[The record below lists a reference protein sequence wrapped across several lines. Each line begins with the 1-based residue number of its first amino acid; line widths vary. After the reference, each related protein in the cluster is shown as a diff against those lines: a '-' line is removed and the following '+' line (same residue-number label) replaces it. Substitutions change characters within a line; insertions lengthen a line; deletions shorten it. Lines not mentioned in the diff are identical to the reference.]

1 MEEWMVRRE
10 DRQREILRKLK
21 LRPGENHAIGRLA
34 QDLEVSE
41 ETIRREL
48 RVLEARGAV
57 VWTHGA
63 VQLAAAS
70 SEGPLDRRMQENVAE
85 KTRIAAAAAEFVRDG
100 DIVFIDAG
108 TTACFVARVLA
119 GARRDLKVITN
130 SLVVAETLGG
140 RNGNALFLAGGE
152 MDYDYRAFSDQVAQ
166 AYVAQFTPHLAILTV
181 GGVHPD
187 HGLTDRHAR
196 EAAMSR
202 IVYERADRVLL
213 AADHTKFGRLGLIR
227 TASPEEVDI
236 LVTDA
241 PLDEAFAQAFRRAT
255 VVIAP

>member
-1 MEEWMVRRE
+1 MVRRE

>member
-1 MEEWMVRRE
+1 MLRRE

-21 LRPGENHAIGRLA
+21 LKPGENHAIGRLA
-34 QDLEVSE
+34 QELEVSE

-100 DIVFIDAG
+100 DIIFIDAG
-108 TTACFVARVLA
+108 TTACFVAKVLV
-119 GARRDLKVITN
+119 GSRRDLKVITN

-152 MDYDYRAFSDQVAQ
+152 MDYDYRAFSDHVAQ

-227 TASPEEVDI
+227 TASAEEVDI
-236 LVTDA
+236 LVTDE
-241 PLDEAFAQAFRRAT
+241 PLDDVFAQAFRNAT

>member
-1 MEEWMVRRE
+1 MLRRQ

-21 LRPGENHAIGRLA
+21 PGESHAIGRLA
-34 QDLEVSE
+34 QELEVSE

-63 VQLAAAS
+63 VQLAAVS
-70 SEGPLDRRMQENVAE
+70 SEGPHDRRMQENLAE
-85 KTRIAAAAAEFVRDG
+85 KTRIAAAAAAFVRDG
-100 DIVFIDAG
+100 DTLFIDAG
-108 TTACFVARVLA
+108 STACYVARALA
-119 GARRDLKVITN
+119 GARRELKVITN
-130 SLVVAETLGG
+130 SLVVAQTLGG
-140 RNGNALFLAGGE
+140 RDGNSLFLAGGE
-152 MDYDYRAFSDQVAQ
+152 LDYDYKAFSDHVAQ
-166 AYVAQFTPHLAILTV
+166 AYVSQFTPHLAILTV
-181 GGVHPD
+181 GGVHPE

-241 PLDEAFAQAFRRAT
+241 PLEEPFVEAFRRAT
-255 VVIAP
+255 VVIAS

>member
-1 MEEWMVRRE
+1 MLRRE

-21 LRPGENHAIGRLA
+21 PGENYAIAKLA
-34 QDLEVSE
+34 QDLAVSE

-48 RVLEARGAV
+48 RILSARGAV

-63 VQLAAAS
+63 VQLAAAAN
-70 SEGPLDRRMQENVAE
+70 EGPLDRRMQENVAE
-85 KTRIAAAAAEFVRDG
+85 KNRIAAAAVEFVRDG
-100 DIVFIDAG
+100 DTLFVDAG
-108 TTACFVARVLA
+108 TTACFVARALA

-140 RNGNALFLAGGE
+140 RDGNTLFLAGGE
-152 MDYDYRAFSDQVAQ
+152 LDYDYKAFSDHVAQ

-196 EAAMSR
+196 EAAISR

-213 AADHTKFGRLGLIR
+213 VADHTKFGRLGLIR

-236 LVTDA
+236 LVTDK
-241 PLDEAFAQAFRRAT
+241 PLDDALAQAFRRAT
-255 VVIAP
+255 VIIAP

>member
-1 MEEWMVRRE
+1 MVRRE

-63 VQLAAAS
+63 VQLAVAS
-70 SEGPLDRRMQENVAE
+70 SEGPLDRRLQENVAE

-152 MDYDYRAFSDQVAQ
+152 VDYDYRAFSDQVAQ

>member
-1 MEEWMVRRE
+1 MLRRQ

-21 LRPGENHAIGRLA
+21 PGEGHAIGRLA
-34 QDLEVSE
+34 HELAVSE

-70 SEGPLDRRMQENVAE
+70 SEGPLDRRMEERAVE
-85 KTRIAAAAAEFVRDG
+85 KARIAAAAVGFIRDG
-100 DIVFIDAG
+100 DTLFIDAG
-108 TTACFVARVLA
+108 TTACFAARALA
-119 GARRDLKVITN
+119 GVRRELKVITN
-130 SLVVAETLGG
+130 SLVVAQTLGG
-140 RNGNALFLAGGE
+140 RDGNTLFLAGGE
-152 MDYDYRAFSDQVAQ
+152 LDYDYKAFSDHAAQ
-166 AYVAQFTPHLAILTV
+166 AYIAQFTPHLAILTV
-181 GGVHPD
+181 GGVHTD
-187 HGLTDRHAR
+187 HGLMDRHAS

-213 AADHTKFGRLGLIR
+213 VADHSKFGRLGLIR

-236 LVTDA
+236 LVTDQ
-241 PLDEAFAQAFRRAT
+241 PLDDAYAQAFRRAT

>member
-1 MEEWMVRRE
+1 MLRRQ
-10 DRQREILRKLK
+10 DRQREILHKLK
-21 LRPGENHAIGRLA
+21 PGESLVIARLA
-34 QDLEVSE
+34 QELEVSE

-48 RVLEARGAV
+48 RVLEARGEV
-57 VWTHGA
+57 VWTHGV
-63 VQLAAAS
+63 VQLAAVS
-70 SEGPLDRRMQENVAE
+70 SEGPHDRRMQENLAE
-85 KTRIAAAAAEFVRDG
+85 KTRIAAAAAPFVRDG
-100 DIVFIDAG
+100 DTLFIDAG
-108 TTACFVARVLA
+108 TTACYVARALA
-119 GARRDLKVITN
+119 GVRRELKVITN
-130 SLVVAETLGG
+130 SLVVAQTLGG
-140 RNGNALFLAGGE
+140 RDGNSLFLAGGE
-152 MDYDYRAFSDQVAQ
+152 LDYDYKAFSDHVAQ
-166 AYVAQFTPHLAILTV
+166 DYVSQFTPHLAILTV

-236 LVTDA
+236 LVTDK
-241 PLDEAFAQAFRRAT
+241 PLEESFVQPFRRAT

>member
-1 MEEWMVRRE
+1 MLRRE

-21 LRPGENHAIGRLA
+21 PGENYAIGRLA
-34 QDLEVSE
+34 QDLGVSE

-48 RVLEARGAV
+48 RVLAARGAV

-85 KTRIAAAAAEFVRDG
+85 KTRIAAAAIDFVQDG
-100 DIVFIDAG
+100 DTIFIDAG
-108 TTACFVARVLA
+108 TTACFVARTLA
-119 GARRDLKVITN
+119 ETRRELKVITN

-140 RNGNALFLAGGE
+140 RNGNTLFLAGGE
-152 MDYDYRAFSDQVAQ
+152 LDYDYKAFSDHVAQ

-181 GGVHPD
+181 GGAHPD
-187 HGLTDRHAR
+187 HGLMDRHAR
-196 EAAMSR
+196 EAAISR
-202 IVYERADRVLL
+202 IIYERADRVLL

-227 TASPEEVDI
+227 TASPEAVDI
-236 LVTDA
+236 LVTDQ
-241 PLDEAFAQAFRRAT
+241 PLDEAFAPAFSRAT

>member
-1 MEEWMVRRE
+1 MLKRQ

-21 LRPGENHAIGRLA
+21 PGESLAIGRLA

-41 ETIRREL
+41 ETVRREL

-63 VQLAAAS
+63 VQLAAVS
-70 SEGPLDRRMQENVAE
+70 SEGPHDRRMQENLTE
-85 KTRIAAAAAEFVRDG
+85 KTRIAAAAVAFVRDG
-100 DIVFIDAG
+100 DTLFIDAG
-108 TTACFVARVLA
+108 TTACYVARALA
-119 GARRDLKVITN
+119 GVRRELKVITN
-130 SLVVAETLGG
+130 SLVVAQTLGG
-140 RNGNALFLAGGE
+140 RDGNSLFLAGGE
-152 MDYDYRAFSDQVAQ
+152 LDYDYKAFSDHVAQ

-181 GGVHPD
+181 GGIHVD
-187 HGLTDRHAR
+187 HGLADRHAR

-202 IVYERADRVLL
+202 IIYERADRVLL

-236 LVTDA
+236 LVTDK
-241 PLDEAFAQAFRRAT
+241 PLDEPFAEVFRRAT

>member
-1 MEEWMVRRE
+1 MLRRE

-21 LRPGENHAIGRLA
+21 PGENYAIGKLA
-34 QDLEVSE
+34 QDLAVSE

-48 RVLEARGAV
+48 RILSARGAV

-63 VQLAAAS
+63 VQLAAAAN
-70 SEGPLDRRMQENVAE
+70 EGPLDRRMQENVAE
-85 KTRIAAAAAEFVRDG
+85 KNRIAAAAVEFVRDG
-100 DIVFIDAG
+100 DTLFIDAG
-108 TTACFVARVLA
+108 TTACFVARALA

-140 RNGNALFLAGGE
+140 RDGNALFLAGGE
-152 MDYDYRAFSDQVAQ
+152 LDYDYKAFSDHVAQ

-196 EAAMSR
+196 EAAISR

-213 AADHTKFGRLGLIR
+213 VADHTKFGRLGLMR

-236 LVTDA
+236 LVTDE
-241 PLDEAFAQAFRRAT
+241 PLDDTFAQAFRRAT
-255 VVIAP
+255 VIIAP

>member
-1 MEEWMVRRE
+1 MVRRE

-236 LVTDA
+236 LVTDE

>member
-1 MEEWMVRRE
+1 MLRRQ

-21 LRPGENHAIGRLA
+21 PGEGHAIGRLA
-34 QDLEVSE
+34 HELAVSE

-63 VQLAAAS
+63 VQLAAAA
-70 SEGPLDRRMQENVAE
+70 SEGPLDRRMEE
-85 KTRIAAAAAEFVRDG
+85 KAPEKARIAAAAAGFVRDG
-100 DIVFIDAG
+100 DTLFIDAG
-108 TTACFVARVLA
+108 TTACFAARALA
-119 GARRDLKVITN
+119 GVRRELKVITN
-130 SLVVAETLGG
+130 SLVVAQTLGG
-140 RNGNALFLAGGE
+140 RDGNTLFLAGGE
-152 MDYDYRAFSDQVAQ
+152 LNYDYKAFSDHVAQ
-166 AYVAQFTPHLAILTV
+166 AYIAQFTPHLAILTV
-181 GGVHPD
+181 GGVHAD
-187 HGLTDRHAR
+187 HGLMDRNAS

-213 AADHTKFGRLGLIR
+213 VADHTKFGRLGLIR

-236 LVTDA
+236 LVTDQ
-241 PLDEAFAQAFRRAT
+241 PLDDAHAQAFRRAT

>member
-1 MEEWMVRRE
+1 MLRRQ
-10 DRQREILRKLK
+10 DRQREILRKLN
-21 LRPGENHAIGRLA
+21 PGESHAIGRLA
-34 QDLEVSE
+34 QELAVSE

-57 VWTHGA
+57 IWTHGV

-70 SEGPLDRRMQENVAE
+70 SEGPLDRRMQENVVE

-100 DIVFIDAG
+100 DTIFVDAG
-108 TTACFVARVLA
+108 TTACFVARALA
-119 GARRDLKVITN
+119 GVRRELKVVTN

-140 RNGNALFLAGGE
+140 RDGNSLFLAGGE
-152 MDYDYRAFSDQVAQ
+152 LDYDYKAFSDHVAQ
-166 AYVAQFTPHLAILTV
+166 AYIAQFTPHLAILTV
-181 GGVHPD
+181 GGVHAD

-196 EAAMSR
+196 EAAISR

-213 AADHTKFGRLGLIR
+213 VADHTKFGRLGLIR

-236 LVTDA
+236 LVTDRA
-241 PLDEAFAQAFRRAT
+241 LDETFAQAFRRAT
-255 VVIAP
+255 VIVAP

>member
-1 MEEWMVRRE
+1 MLRRE
-10 DRQREILRKLK
+10 DRQREILRRLK
-21 LRPGENHAIGRLA
+21 PGENHAIGRLA
-34 QDLEVSE
+34 QDLVVSE

-48 RVLEARGAV
+48 RVLAARGAV

-63 VQLAAAS
+63 VQLAVAS

-85 KTRIAAAAAEFVRDG
+85 KNRIAAAAAEFVRDG
-100 DIVFIDAG
+100 DTLFIDAG
-108 TTACFVARVLA
+108 TTACFVARLLA
-119 GARRDLKVITN
+119 TSRQRLKVITN

-140 RNGNALFLAGGE
+140 RNGNVLFLAGGE
-152 MDYDYRAFSDQVAQ
+152 LDYDYKAFSDHVAQ
-166 AYVAQFTPHLAILTV
+166 TYIAQFTPHLAILTV

-187 HGLTDRHAR
+187 HGLMDRHAR
-196 EAAMSR
+196 EAVMSR

-213 AADHTKFGRLGLIR
+213 VADHTKFGRLGLIR

-236 LVTDA
+236 LVTDQ
-241 PLDEAFAQAFRRAT
+241 PLDDAYAQAFRRAT

>member
-1 MEEWMVRRE
+1 MVRRE

-213 AADHTKFGRLGLIR
+213 AADHTKFGRLGLIC